1 MTNKPNAIVSWRFG
15 LLLAVLLAGG
25 IFIHLW
31 ERAGEAR
38 VARRALKEFP
48 TQLGRW
54 RQSGSDQRFNPE
66 VENVLLADDYVAR
79 NYALADGNMVSVYI
93 GYYATQRTGI
103 TYHSP
108 LNCLPGSGWTL
119 SEPARISISSPD
131 GSRSFEANRFIVQ
144 NGKDRQLMI
153 YWYQGRG
160 RAVASEYWDKVFT
173 VIDSARRRRSDG
185 AMVRLMTSAARSE
198 AQALE
203 LASDLA
209 AQLSPELPAFVPD

>member
-1 MTNKPNAIVSWRFG
+1 MKAKLGSIISGRYV
-15 LLLAVLLAGG
+15 LLLALLIGG
-25 IFIHLW
+25 GLFIHLW

-38 VARRALKEFP
+38 VSRRALKEFP
-48 TQLGRW
+48 AQLGQW
-54 RQSGSDQRFNPE
+54 RQDGRDQRFDPE
-66 VENVLLADDYVAR
+66 VENVLLADDYVSR
-79 NYALADGNMVSVYI
+79 NYAMPDGRLVSVYV
-93 GYYATQRTGI
+93 GYYATQRTGV

-119 SEPARISISSPD
+119 QEPARVLIKSPD

-144 NGKDRQLMI
+144 NGSDRQLLI

-185 AMVRLMTSAARSE
+185 AMVRLMTSAVRSE
-198 AQALE
+198 TEALRI
-203 LASDLA
+203 ASDLA
-209 AQLSPELPAFVPD
+209 GEMMTQLPAFVPD